1 MRSENVRGFEME
13 AERQSFGSVSL
24 VRQGEHKFY
33 SLTLPSELLAETCY
47 VVNREEDP
55 IEGFQRV
62 LDEKRAKEIAAY
74 IDSGLGTIPS
84 SIVLSAQEDTQLQY
98 NSSKKTISF
107 NALKNAFLIIDGQH
121 RVYGFMHAT
130 KAFRVPVIIYDG
142 LSKRDE
148 TRLFIDINSKQR
160 GVPPELLLD
169 IKKLAEYENDQEE
182 FLREL
187 FDIFLSDTGSSLY
200 GKLSPATK
208 SKGKLTRSTFN
219 TAVKPLIKIFGG
231 KSEVEVYHILN
242 NYFVSFD
249 EAILS
254 KHDIREQM
262 FNTTFFKATCGFF
275 PIVAAKVKD
284 RFGAI
289 YDTDNFYHFLDKVGS
304 TVKPSRLTVS
314 GTAYK
319 PIVKSLEDCLKED
332 FKL

>member
-1 MRSENVRGFEME
+1 MDKKH
-13 AERQSFGSVSL
+13 SFGSVSL
-24 VRQGEHKFY
+24 VRQGQHTFY

-47 VVNREEDP
+47 VVDREEDP

-62 LDEKRAKEIAAY
+62 LDEKRAKEIAVY

-84 SIVLSAQEDTQLQY
+84 SIVLSAQEDAELIY
-98 NSSKKTISF
+98 NSKAKSISFSRSKK
-107 NALKNAFLIIDGQH
+107 AFLIIDGQH
-121 RVYGFMHAT
+121 RVFGFMHAK
-130 KAFRVPVIIYDG
+130 KAFRVPVIIYAE

-148 TRLFIDINSKQR
+148 TRLFIDINSMQK

-187 FDIFLSDTGSSLY
+187 FDIFQSDASSCLY
-200 GKLSPATK
+200 GKLSPASK

-231 KSEVEVYHILN
+231 KSESEVFSILN

-249 EAILS
+249 EAILLE
-254 KHDIREQM
+254 HDMQHQM
-262 FNTTFFKATCGFF
+262 FNTTFFKAVCSFF
-275 PIVAAKVKD
+275 PIAAAKVKD

-289 YDTDNFYHFLDKVGS
+289 YDVDNFYHFLEKVGS
-304 TVKPSRLTVS
+304 TIKASKLKVT
-314 GTAYK
+314 GAAYK
-319 PIVKSLEDCLKED
+319 PLVKTLDECLKEE
-332 FKL
+332 FEL